1 MKRVLIVQPPGS
13 FQKKEEASDSLNFRR
28 EFLNIA
34 ELITSTFTNL
44 EQKISF
50 LDTKINSVSRVCCNI
65 LQQTENFI
73 KDKSIFT
80 HDTCK
85 CCQELSY
92 KIESVHKL
100 LSSFTDVMQLLTAE
114 SLSQKQNANQDLYV
128 GTVRCTRDSWID

>member
-13 FQKKEEASDSLNFRR
+13 FQKKEEISDSLNFRR

-34 ELITSTFTNL
+34 ELITSTFSNL

-80 HDTCK
+80 HDTSK
-85 CCQELSY
+85 CCQELSC

-128 GTVRCTRDSWID
+128 ESVC

>member
-1 MKRVLIVQPPGS
+1 MKRVLIVQPPGA
-13 FQKKEEASDSLNFRR
+13 FQKKEETSDSLNFRR

-34 ELITSTFTNL
+34 ELITSTFSSL

-65 LQQTENFI
+65 LQQTENFV
-73 KDKSIFT
+73 KEKSIFT
-80 HDTCK
+80 QEKSK

-92 KIESVHKL
+92 KIENVHKL

-114 SLSQKQNANQDLYV
+114 TVSQKQNSNQDLYV
-128 GTVRCTRDSWID
+128 RLIYRIL